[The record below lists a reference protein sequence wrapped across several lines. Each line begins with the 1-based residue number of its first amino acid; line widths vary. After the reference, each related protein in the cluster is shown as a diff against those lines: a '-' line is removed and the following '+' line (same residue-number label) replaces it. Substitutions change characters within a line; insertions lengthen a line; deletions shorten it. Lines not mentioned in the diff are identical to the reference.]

1 MAFKLVGSWNPH
13 KSNQVGF
20 RLRTMSSCATLLE
33 MLSAE
38 KLYRCEKSRDV
49 PDRDGS
55 KPFVF
60 SIDGKDLQASNRKG
74 ADWDRI
80 LTRTK
85 TYVSKGDLTQQF
97 AAFKRWLESDRR
109 TLRPHSKKLRFVSN
123 CAVGKP
129 ATSSNSA
136 SSTGHAV
143 VHSPDPCTS
152 HECYG
157 CKIIKPRS
165 SFAPHMF
172 YSHCSK
178 KRRKCLECTT
188 CAVCCRN
195 ATQVIIEKWQ
205 RKCVFC
211 I

>member
-1 MAFKLVGSWNPH
+1 
-13 KSNQVGF
+13 
-20 RLRTMSSCATLLE
+20 MSSCDTLLE
-33 MLSAE
+33 MFSAE
-38 KLYRCEKSRDV
+38 RLFRCEQYVDV

-74 ADWDRI
+74 ANWNMILDR
-80 LTRTK
+80 RRK
-85 TYVSKGDLTQQF
+85 YVSKGDLTQQF
-97 AAFKRWLESDRR
+97 AAFKKWLESDRWIQR
-109 TLRPHSKKLRFVSN
+109 KLDALNNKYHKSVSK
-123 CAVGKP
+123 AVGKP

-143 VHSPDPCTS
+143 EHSPDPCTS
-152 HECYG
+152 QECYG

-172 YSHCSK
+172 YSHCST

-188 CAVCCRN
+188 CTVCCRN